1 MHTLDELIAAG
12 YSIQNAKITSVSLN
26 MEDYGCLTLAM
37 TMESGGWGV
46 VYGGYCLGKGYLGAE
61 EFEGSAKGMEAI
73 MRIMN
78 TVGVSDLLKMKDK
91 YVRVAT
97 KGWDSTV
104 KIIGNIIND
113 IWFDYE
119 AFFKENGGGA
129 MRAKII
135 AVDFDGTLIE
145 EGKWPGIG
153 ATNEKV
159 LNYCKDEQAK
169 GTRIILWTNRVG
181 EPLETAI
188 RWCEEHGLRLDA
200 VNDNVPEAV
209 EFFGTNTRKIYADE
223 FIDDRMAQG
232 FNLPYYGEPQIKEL
246 TDKELIS
253 LYREKYFDVRDP
265 IMNYWLHE
273 TIPHTIVVEHHSGF
287 ERTFNVFEYPAGKRD
302 Q

>member
-1 MHTLDELIAAG
+1 MEQRTCNIIMCCKGHCELDNAGNTSMDAIAA
-12 YSIQNAKITSVSLN
+12 YMSKECACPK
-26 MEDYGCLTLAM
+26 EDYKGQL
-37 TMESGGWGV
+37 MESILRTAMFDFFSCADKPDV
-46 VYGGYCLGKGYLGAE
+46 ELRHLFYQYATQEPSLSERICTMFQLTQVRNSD
-61 EFEGSAKGMEAI
+61 GSYANGF
-73 MRIMN
+73 
-78 TVGVSDLLKMKDK
+78 SDKLLAQSEKD
-91 YVRVAT
+91 
-97 KGWDSTV
+97 
-104 KIIGNIIND
+104 I
-113 IWFDYE
+113 
-119 AFFKENGGGA
+119 GGGA

-159 LNYCKDEQAK
+159 LNYCKDEQTK

-188 RWCEEHGLRLDA
+188 KWCEEHGLRLDA

-232 FNLPYYGEPQIKEL
+232 FNLPYYGEPKIKEL
-246 TDKELIS
+246 TDEELIV
-253 LYREKYFDVRDP
+253 LYREKYFDERDP
-265 IMNYWLHE
+265 IINYWPHE

-287 ERTFNVFEYPAGKRD
+287 ERTFDVFEYPVGKRD

>member
-1 MHTLDELIAAG
+1 
-12 YSIQNAKITSVSLN
+12 
-26 MEDYGCLTLAM
+26 
-37 TMESGGWGV
+37 
-46 VYGGYCLGKGYLGAE
+46 
-61 EFEGSAKGMEAI
+61 
-73 MRIMN
+73 
-78 TVGVSDLLKMKDK
+78 
-91 YVRVAT
+91 
-97 KGWDSTV
+97 
-104 KIIGNIIND
+104 
-113 IWFDYE
+113 
-119 AFFKENGGGA
+119 

-159 LNYCKDEQAK
+159 LNYCKDEQTK

-188 RWCEEHGLRLDA
+188 KWCEEHGLRLDA

-232 FNLPYYGEPQIKEL
+232 FNLPYYGEPKIKEL
-246 TDKELIS
+246 TDEELIV
-253 LYREKYFDVRDP
+253 LYREKFFDGRDP
-265 IMNYWLHE
+265 IINYWPHE

-287 ERTFNVFEYPAGKRD
+287 KRTFNVFEYPVGKRD

>member
-1 MHTLDELIAAG
+1 MEQRTCNIIMCCKGHCELDNAGNTSMDAIAA
-12 YSIQNAKITSVSLN
+12 YMSKECACPK
-26 MEDYGCLTLAM
+26 EDYKGQL
-37 TMESGGWGV
+37 MESILRTAMFDFFSCADKPDV
-46 VYGGYCLGKGYLGAE
+46 ELRHLFYQYATQEPSLSERICTMFQLTQVRNSD
-61 EFEGSAKGMEAI
+61 GSYANGF
-73 MRIMN
+73 
-78 TVGVSDLLKMKDK
+78 SDKLLAQSEKD
-91 YVRVAT
+91 
-97 KGWDSTV
+97 
-104 KIIGNIIND
+104 I
-113 IWFDYE
+113 
-119 AFFKENGGGA
+119 GGGA

-159 LNYCKDEQAK
+159 LNYCKDEQTK

-188 RWCEEHGLRLDA
+188 KWCEEHGLRLDA

-232 FNLPYYGEPQIKEL
+232 FNLPYYGEPKIKEL
-246 TDKELIS
+246 TDEELIV
-253 LYREKYFDVRDP
+253 LYREKYFDERDP
-265 IMNYWLHE
+265 IINYWPHE

-287 ERTFNVFEYPAGKRD
+287 ERTFNVFEYPVSKRD

>member
-1 MHTLDELIAAG
+1 MEQRTCNIIMCCKGHCELDNAGNTSMDAIAA
-12 YSIQNAKITSVSLN
+12 YMSKECACPK
-26 MEDYGCLTLAM
+26 EDYKGQL
-37 TMESGGWGV
+37 MESILRTAMFDFFSCADKPDV
-46 VYGGYCLGKGYLGAE
+46 ELRHLFYQYATQEPSLSERICTMFQLTQVRNSD
-61 EFEGSAKGMEAI
+61 GSYANGF
-73 MRIMN
+73 
-78 TVGVSDLLKMKDK
+78 SDKLLAQSEKD
-91 YVRVAT
+91 
-97 KGWDSTV
+97 
-104 KIIGNIIND
+104 I
-113 IWFDYE
+113 
-119 AFFKENGGGA
+119 GGA

-159 LNYCKDEQAK
+159 LNYCKDEQTK

-188 RWCEEHGLRLDA
+188 KWCEEHGLRLDA

-232 FNLPYYGEPQIKEL
+232 FNLPYYGEPKIKEL
-246 TDKELIS
+246 TDEELIV
-253 LYREKYFDVRDP
+253 LYREKYFDERDP
-265 IMNYWLHE
+265 IINYWPHE

-287 ERTFNVFEYPAGKRD
+287 ERTFNVFEYPVGKRD